1 MYDLEKEGSLVRI
14 HFVDYGNSAS
24 VTWDKVFKL
33 PDVFL
38 KPPPLA
44 MRCSLSLVCSMMGSD

>member
-14 HFVDYGNSAS
+14 HFIDYGNSAS

-44 MRCSLSLVCSMMGSD
+44 MRCSLSLVR